1 MSLRALFLALIILA
15 TPALPAG
22 VLETDAPAKE
32 PDAPDDRAWSTE
44 DWYDAFRS
52 RIDGFD
58 APLFPAPPPDELP
71 RAECGP
77 ANTPETH
84 ALLVGAGRST
94 EFAPLPGPANDVDLF
109 AYALGLRGVPAAHI
123 RTLTGRDAT
132 HAKLQQVARGFLDRL
147 GCNDSMIVHF
157 SGFAFNAASVGLP
170 KGPGGPFGMVGKDK
184 YLNELG
190 GQSMSRSIADG
201 AIESAPFL
209 LLNLAR
215 EDSGAVLSAAALSE
229 FVTQLRNRGA
239 HVNVILDT
247 PSATDFD
254 LEARQ
259 ARIDRS
265 LYPRLSL
272 TAGDRCGA
280 DCPGRWSPSV
290 LAPNAGQLSIFYG
303 TGRGSPGVERRLP
316 PGAEDAQVY
325 GMLSY
330 QLATAITL
338 SERTTIGALARHIRG
353 QVSEDVRDQ
362 DYTFVA
368 TEPDLDLIAEDRPED
383 LLRSPQILIDSP
395 QITRAAMKLKKPVIE
410 IRGRIDARGK
420 PIQVKINDSVAQLEG
435 EAGFLTRY
443 KLSTG
448 VNRIAVHAI
457 TDENESL
464 RYDFELFYEGDIR
477 QVIGQGKRYA
487 LIIASQDYDDGSGI
501 PDLKTPI
508 GDARAVRDLLVGKY
522 GFTTEAELTPGRKI
536 DLFLRDATQRDI
548 ALSLGALARLA
559 GSRDSVLIFYAG
571 HGEYD
576 TATNAAYWLP
586 TDAVLDYPATFFDAK
601 TLNDTLQTMQAGN
614 VLVISDSCYS
624 GMLLRSVDEG
634 TPDSI
639 PAQERLQH
647 LQRMSESRSRVV
659 MSSGGNAPVLDGGG
673 QGHSVFARALLTAL
687 ENPEDNAFSARELYS
702 RVNQS
707 VSVGGFQEPD
717 FRRIYGAG
725 HDGGDFVF
733 LVQD

>member
-1 MSLRALFLALIILA
+1 MFLRAFSLGLLLLA
-15 TPALPAG
+15 TPVMPGSAPVG
-22 VLETDAPAKE
+22 DADQAQPE
-32 PDAPDDRAWSTE
+32 EQQEWSSE
-44 DWYDAFRS
+44 EWYTAFRD

-58 APLFPAPPPDELP
+58 EPLFAPPLP
-71 RAECGP
+71 QDLPPADCGP
-77 ANTPETH
+77 GNTPETH
-84 ALLVGAGRST
+84 ALLIGAGRST
-94 EFAPLPGPANDVDLF
+94 EFIVLDGPANDVDLF
-109 AYALGLRGVPAAHI
+109 SNALTLRGVPSANI
-123 RTLTGRDAT
+123 KTLTGRDAT
-132 HAKLQQVARGFLDRL
+132 HANLQQVARRFLDRL
-147 GCNDSMIVHF
+147 DCDDSMIVHF
-157 SGFAFNAASVGLP
+157 SGFAFNSTAIGLP
-170 KGPGGPFGMVGKDK
+170 KAGGGPFGRVPKDT
-184 YLNELG
+184 YLSDLG
-190 GQSMSRSIADG
+190 GQSMSRSVADN
-201 AIESAPFL
+201 AIQSAPFL

-215 EDSGAVLSAAALSE
+215 KDSGALLSAAALSE

-239 HVNVILDT
+239 HVNVILDA

-259 ARIDRS
+259 ARIDRA

-272 TAGDRCGA
+272 AARDGCDDACQGNWT
-280 DCPGRWSPSV
+280 PTP
-290 LAPNAGQLSIFYG
+290 LAPNAGQLAIFYG
-303 TGRGSPGVERRLP
+303 TGRGSPGIERRLP
-316 PGAEDAQVY
+316 PGARDAQVY

-338 SERTTIGALARHIRG
+338 SERTTIGALARHIRD

-383 LLRSPQILIDSP
+383 LFRSPQILIDSP

-420 PIQVKINDSVAQLEG
+420 PIQVKINEDVAQLEG
-435 EAGFLTRY
+435 EAGFLARY
-443 KLSTG
+443 KLKTG

-477 QVIGQGKRYA
+477 EVIGQGKRYA

-508 GDARAVRDLLVGKY
+508 GDAEAVRDLLVNKY
-522 GFTTEAELTPGRKI
+522 GFTTEAELPSGRKV

-559 GSRDSVLIFYAG
+559 GPRDSVLIFYAG

-601 TLNDTLQTMQAGN
+601 TLNDTLQTMEAGN

-624 GMLLRSVDEG
+624 GMLLRSADEG
-634 TPDSI
+634 QAESL
-639 PAQERLQH
+639 PAAERLRQ

-687 ENPEDNAFSARELYS
+687 ENPEDNAFSARELYA
-702 RVNQS
+702 RVNQA
-707 VSVGGFQEPD
+707 VSAGGFQEPD